1 MDYGSAFGIAF
12 GDTKETTYQ
21 GIPARSVSGIRVYDT
36 DVADLWDALTNP
48 ERIPRWFL
56 PITGDLK
63 PGGRYQLGGHA
74 GGTITKCDPPH
85 LFHATWE
92 YGDDISWLEVDVS
105 AAEAGAQLSLTHI
118 MRKDEKGDAHWQ
130 TYGPGAT
137 GVGWDL
143 AFLALDYVLSN
154 AGAVI
159 DAAENAAWMAT
170 AAGKRFVRDSAQK
183 WGEAHIRAGE
193 AREIALE
200 MAART
205 ASFYT
210 GE

>member
-1 MDYGSAFGIAF
+1 MDYGTAFGIAF
-12 GDTKETTYQ
+12 GETQEIIYQ
-21 GIPARSVSGIRVYDT
+21 GEPARSVSGTRVYET
-36 DVADLWDALTNP
+36 ELADLWDALTNP

-56 PITGDLK
+56 PIAGDLR
-63 PGGRYQLGGHA
+63 PGGRYQLEGHA
-74 GGTITKCDPPH
+74 GGTITKCDPPRV
-85 LFHATWE
+85 FHATWE
-92 YGDDISWLEVDVS
+92 YGDDVSWLEVDLS
-105 AAEAGAQLSLTHI
+105 AAETGTQLSLTHI
-118 MRKDEKGDAHWQ
+118 MRKDEKGESHWQ

-154 AGAVI
+154 AGAII
-159 DAAENAAWMAT
+159 DAAENAAWMASG
-170 AAGKRFVRDSAQK
+170 AGKLFIRDSAQK

-193 AREIALE
+193 APEIALE